1 MLLNLESR
9 VITHT
14 KREVNDEDQVA
25 GKLVQRSL
33 QDAMIINDAS
43 NRFFTLL
50 TDILRVV
57 GLSSKVPKI
66 PSISKKIRQNI
77 VSEKKIPG
85 VTSISITRQI
95 DDLTIRARNITQRA
109 NILMRTIIR
118 SHTRSSFNK
127 AKKNIPQPGRI
138 ASVQICI
145 DFYNDKNYSPNP

>member
-66 PSISKKIRQNI
+66 PSISKKVRQNI
-77 VSEKKIPG
+77 VSEK
-85 VTSISITRQI
+85 
-95 DDLTIRARNITQRA
+95 
-109 NILMRTIIR
+109 
-118 SHTRSSFNK
+118 
-127 AKKNIPQPGRI
+127 NIPE
-138 ASVQICI
+138 
-145 DFYNDKNYSPNP
+145 